1 MIKPEIQAE
10 QAYLDHAHERLE
22 AMREAARSV
31 ASEVVALGAGGTF
44 AARVERDIRVELSSR
59 RLAALD
65 IGDAPVAFGRLDR
78 NDGERFH
85 IGRLAV
91 FDEEGDPLVIDW
103 RAPVAEPFYRAT
115 PAEPLGV
122 VRRRHFQFRGRR
134 LAGIE
139 DELLDREASDDLVL
153 VGEAALLASLERG
166 RTGRMG
172 DIIATIQ
179 GEQDAVIR
187 AGLGGALVVQG
198 GPGTGK
204 TAVALHRAAYLLFT
218 YRARLERQGVLL
230 VGPNTVFLRYV
241 EQVLPSLGE
250 QAVTFA
256 TPADLYA
263 GPTRPTGVESPG
275 VAAVKGDRR
284 MARLLE
290 RAVATTERPLR
301 QPLSVQFG
309 GHALT
314 VSPAATRRLVET
326 ARRRKGSHNARR
338 PFVERQLSR
347 MLTASWRAAEERMAR
362 AGRGEMPGESEV
374 KATFERISGDLRH
387 LPEAA
392 EALERMWPVL
402 TPEQLLHDLYGAPAL
417 LRRAGDGVL
426 EADEVELL
434 RRDRSESL
442 SAIDWTEADISLL
455 DEAAVL
461 LGPLRS
467 ARPRRR
473 RRRAGLDEADSWM
486 LDRALDDQAP
496 PCPNCG
502 STLTWV
508 GGNRPWQCEQSGCGR
523 RWRSEQVL
531 EEGEQSVFEHVRTH
545 VSSWFAGAPEAPPE
559 KGARSYGHILVDE
572 AQALSPMQWRSLA
585 RRSLG
590 GAFTIVGDLGQGSGP
605 HAPARWEEISEYI
618 GGRSE
623 PRIVELTVNYR
634 TPVEVMDLAARVLA
648 VAAPALSAPRS
659 VRSSG
664 QQPRF
669 TQATPGDRF
678 ETLSRVVASEAR
690 ALSEGKL
697 AVIVPDEQAAAVATQ
712 LGVPRSG
719 GESLGS
725 NAARRFLDAPVAV
738 LTVDGAR
745 GLEFD
750 AVVILEPAEI
760 VRAHPHGLR
769 ALYLAMTRTTRLLH
783 IVHSE
788 PLPAAL
794 LLVGA

>member
-78 NDGERFH
+78 TDGERYH

-91 FDEEGDPLVIDW
+91 FDEEGDPLVVDW

-218 YRARLERQGVLL
+218 YRTRLERQGVLL

-250 QAVTFA
+250 QAVTLA

-263 GPTRPTGVESPG
+263 GPTRPTGVESPA

-301 QPLSVQFG
+301 RPLSVQFG

-314 VSPAATRRLVET
+314 VSPAATRRLIEA
-326 ARRRKGSHNARR
+326 ARRRKGSHNGRR

-347 MLTASWRAAEERMAR
+347 MLTASWRRRRGADGAGGPGRD
-362 AGRGEMPGESEV
+362 AGRGGGE
-374 KATFERISGDLRH
+374 GDLRAH
-387 LPEAA
+387 L
-392 EALERMWPVL
+392 
-402 TPEQLLHDLYGAPAL
+402 G
-417 LRRAGDGVL
+417 G
-426 EADEVELL
+426 
-434 RRDRSESL
+434 S
-442 SAIDWTEADISLL
+442 
-455 DEAAVL
+455 
-461 LGPLRS
+461 
-467 ARPRRR
+467 
-473 RRRAGLDEADSWM
+473 
-486 LDRALDDQAP
+486 AP
-496 PCPNCG
+496 PP
-502 STLTWV
+502 
-508 GGNRPWQCEQSGCGR
+508 RGR
-523 RWRSEQVL
+523 R
-531 EEGEQSVFEHVRTH
+531 
-545 VSSWFAGAPEAPPE
+545 
-559 KGARSYGHILVDE
+559 GARAHV
-572 AQALSPMQWRSLA
+572 ACA
-585 RRSLG
+585 
-590 GAFTIVGDLGQGSGP
+590 
-605 HAPARWEEISEYI
+605 HA
-618 GGRSE
+618 
-623 PRIVELTVNYR
+623 
-634 TPVEVMDLAARVLA
+634 
-648 VAAPALSAPRS
+648 
-659 VRSSG
+659 
-664 QQPRF
+664 
-669 TQATPGDRF
+669 
-678 ETLSRVVASEAR
+678 
-690 ALSEGKL
+690 
-697 AVIVPDEQAAAVATQ
+697 
-712 LGVPRSG
+712 
-719 GESLGS
+719 
-725 NAARRFLDAPVAV
+725 
-738 LTVDGAR
+738 
-745 GLEFD
+745 
-750 AVVILEPAEI
+750 
-760 VRAHPHGLR
+760 
-769 ALYLAMTRTTRLLH
+769 
-783 IVHSE
+783 
-788 PLPAAL
+788 
-794 LLVGA
+794 

>member
-1 MIKPEIQAE
+1 LIKPEIQAE

-65 IGDAPVAFGRLDR
+65 IGDSPVAFGRLDR
-78 NDGERFH
+78 HDGERFH

-91 FDEEGDPLVIDW
+91 FDAEGDPLVVDW

-115 PAEPLGV
+115 PAAPLGV

-139 DELLDREASDDLVL
+139 DELLDREASDGLVL

-187 AGLGGALVVQG
+187 SGLGGALVVQG

-218 YRARLERQGVLL
+218 HRTRLERQGVLL

-250 QAVTFA
+250 QAVTLA
-256 TPADLYA
+256 TPSDLYA
-263 GPTRPTGVESPG
+263 GATRPTGVDSPA
-275 VAAVKGDRR
+275 VAAVKGGPR
-284 MARLLE
+284 MARFLE

-301 QPLSVQFG
+301 QPLSVRFG
-309 GHALT
+309 AHVLK

-338 PFVERQLSR
+338 LFVERQLSR
-347 MLTASWRAAEERMAR
+347 MLTASWRVAEERMAR
-362 AGRGEMPGESEV
+362 AGRGEMPGEAEV
-374 KATFERISGDLRH
+374 KATFERISGDLRR
-387 LPEAA
+387 LPEVA

-417 LRRAGDGVL
+417 LRRAGEGVL
-426 EADEVELL
+426 EADEIELL
-434 RRDRSESL
+434 SRERSSSL
-442 SAIDWTEADISLL
+442 SAIAWTEADISLL
-455 DEAAVL
+455 DEASVL
-461 LGPLRS
+461 LGPIGS

-473 RRRAGLDEADSWM
+473 RQRQAMNEADSWM
-486 LDRALDDQAP
+486 LDRAIDEQAP

-502 STLTWV
+502 STLTWA

-531 EEGEQSVFEHVRTH
+531 EEGEQSALEHVRTH

-605 HAPARWEEISEYI
+605 HAPARWEEIAGYL
-618 GGRSE
+618 GTRDE

-648 VAAPALSAPRS
+648 VAAPSLSAPRS

-664 QQPRF
+664 LPPRF
-669 TQATPGDRF
+669 TRASPAERL
-678 ETLSRVVASEAR
+678 ETLSKVVASEAES
-690 ALSEGKL
+690 LSEGKL
-697 AVIVPDEQAAAVATQ
+697 AVIVPDELAEAVAGE
-712 LGVPRSG
+712 LGVPHSS

-725 NAARRFLDAPVAV
+725 SAARRFLDAPVAV
-738 LTVDGAR
+738 LTLDGAR

-750 AVVILEPAEI
+750 TVLILEPAAM
-760 VRAHPHGLR
+760 VRAHSHGLR
-769 ALYLAMTRTTRLLH
+769 ALYMAMTRTTRVLH
-783 IVHSE
+783 IVYSE
-788 PLPAAL
+788 PLPDAL
-794 LLVGA
+794 RATGT